1 MSAAQCGANVWFKRL
16 IGNRITEK
24 GERSP
29 RNGYVNG
36 HILGHTM
43 ESWTLILQET
53 TKCRAVRRVIN
64 LKNKK
69 LHGCNTGKV
78 YGA

>member
-1 MSAAQCGANVWFKRL
+1 MNAAQCGANVWFKRL

-24 GERSP
+24 GERSLQ
-29 RNGYVNG
+29 NGYVNG
-36 HILGHTM
+36 HIQGHTM
-43 ESWTLILQET
+43 ESWTPILQET
-53 TKCRAVRRVIN
+53 IKCRAVRRVIN

-69 LHGCNTGKV
+69 LHGYNIGEI